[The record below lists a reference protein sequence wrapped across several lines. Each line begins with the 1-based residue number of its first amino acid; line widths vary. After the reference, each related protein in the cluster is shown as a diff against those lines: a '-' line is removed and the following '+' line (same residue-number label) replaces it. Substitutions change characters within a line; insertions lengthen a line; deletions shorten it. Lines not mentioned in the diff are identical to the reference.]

1 MALLEKSIS
10 DNNKLEMMLNKLSET
25 KVFSSANLK

>member
-10 DNNKLEMMLNKLSET
+10 DSNKLEMMLNKLSET
-25 KVFSSANLK
+25 KVFFSANLK